1 MYLDFYRLTSAPF
14 PLTPDPTLLFV
25 SPRHQAALDALTQ
38 GIAARQGLVVITGE
52 SGVGKTMLVHAYLAR
67 VAAPQLTTIVLWHA
81 RLSFMDILGLM
92 ARRFDMPVVPD
103 DLGALRTQ
111 MQQCLRH
118 EAYMGRHV
126 ALIID
131 EAEHLPLETL
141 EQLWELAHLPPAREL
156 PLQIVL
162 VGQPALQQHLQGRHL
177 HHVAQGIGLRATLAP
192 LTEAESLVYIRQ
204 HVAKRALPGGP
215 IFTPGALAVLVR
227 HAQGVPRV
235 LNRLCTD
242 VLQAGCWA
250 QQQPITAGL
259 VQQVLAASPG
269 GKPFP
274 LGRLGFAATAGLVL
288 AVSFLWVAPF
298 HPRPR
303 ALDSSP
309 SARVQP
315 AREAAQPT
323 SASSP
328 RRALSHAPGE
338 GDVRLGPREAVERQ
352 NLELPPATPFAHVTP
367 TLPTRPTSRAP
378 APSPELLRQRPTR
391 VVASPPASATTPS
404 SQRGR
409 PTALAPPSPPPP
421 PEGYTLMRRI
431 YCDNLASGVLQGST
445 DLKVMSPLS
454 CEEAKN
460 ILLVW
465 EQQKD
470 HCHVVDTTLRES
482 HHKAKAWIGTP
493 SCPMP

>member
-1 MYLDFYRLTSAPF
+1 MNMYLDFYRLTSAPF

-38 GIAARQGLVVITGE
+38 GIAARQGLVVITGA
-52 SGVGKTMLVHAYLAR
+52 SGVGKTMLVHAYLTR

-92 ARRFDMPVVPD
+92 ARRFDMPVAPD

-118 EAYMGRHV
+118 EAHMGRNV

-177 HHVAQGIGLRATLAP
+177 HHVAQGIGLCATLAP
-192 LTEAESLVYIRQ
+192 LTEAESLAYIRQ

-215 IFTPGALAVLVR
+215 IFTPGALEVLVR

-269 GKPFP
+269 GKSFP
-274 LGRLGFAATAGLVL
+274 LRRLGFAATAGLVL
-288 AVSFLWVAPF
+288 AASFLWVAPF
-298 HPRPR
+298 HPRPQ

-309 SARVQP
+309 AARVQP
-315 AREAAQPT
+315 ASEAPQPT
-323 SASSP
+323 SAPPPAVRSARPQARATSAWGRGRRSSARTWSSRPPPPLHPSLP
-328 RRALSHAPGE
+328 RCPPAP
-338 GDVRLGPREAVERQ
+338 RPAP
-352 NLELPPATPFAHVTP
+352 LPPHQ
-367 TLPTRPTSRAP
+367 SH
-378 APSPELLRQRPTR
+378 
-391 VVASPPASATTPS
+391 PASAPH
-404 SQRGR
+404 
-409 PTALAPPSPPPP
+409 AWSPPPP
-421 PEGYTLMRRI
+421 PPSTRRPYREGAPPPWLHPRRPRLPRGI
-431 YCDNLASGVLQGST
+431 
-445 DLKVMSPLS
+445 
-454 CEEAKN
+454 
-460 ILLVW
+460 
-465 EQQKD
+465 
-470 HCHVVDTTLRES
+470 R
-482 HHKAKAWIGTP
+482 
-493 SCPMP
+493 